1 VTNLARSIIFR
12 NDIRARRFFG
22 TLLFEVGNCDPSP
35 ALRLPETGSSLL
47 SPGTF
52 EIGLVWAGVSTIAPA
67 AASLA
72 GGEKKSDF
80 SLAAA
85 ERVSATELVVI
96 VDAAVVDAAVVDAAV
111 VDAAVVDEA
120 VVDATEKWGP
130 VFVSAPSPAFCFE
143 TICC

>member
-22 TLLFEVGNCDPSP
+22 TLLFDVGNCDPSP
-35 ALRLPETGSSLL
+35 ALRLPEAGSSLL
-47 SPGTF
+47 STGTF
-52 EIGLVWAGVSTIAPA
+52 EIGPVWAGVSTIAPA

-72 GGEKKSDF
+72 GGEKKGDF
-80 SLAAA
+80 SLGTE

-96 VDAAVVDAAVVDAAV
+96 ADAAFVA
-111 VDAAVVDEA
+111 EA
-120 VVDATEKWGP
+120 VDDAREKGGP
-130 VFVSAPSPAFCFE
+130 VFVPAPSPAFCVE